1 MGAFRSQLPI
11 WRRLLSRNS
20 FPKNRRRT
28 SNRQLESEGKMMKS
42 AIVCVFALILLA
54 INVEGA
60 TYCYDGCT
68 AEKGKGVEKCRTV
81 KCNGGGMCVS
91 YRRPDSITADGC
103 AYIKLGIKSGGIA
116 CAGDKS
122 RSTCYCQSNLC
133 NKPQAPGL

>member
-28 SNRQLESEGKMMKS
+28 SNRQLESEEKMMKS

-60 TYCYDGCT
+60 TYCY
-68 AEKGKGVEKCRTV
+68 
-81 KCNGGGMCVS
+81 GGGMCVS
-91 YRRPDSITADGC
+91 RRRPDSIMADGC
-103 AYIKLGIKSGGIA
+103 TYIKIA
-116 CAGDKS
+116 PGCYGSKAQQ
-122 RSTCYCQSNLC
+122 TCYCLSNFC
-133 NKPQAPGL
+133 NKLQDHRL

>member
-20 FPKNRRRT
+20 FPKNRRIT
-28 SNRQLESEGKMMKS
+28 SNRQLESEEKMMKS

-60 TYCYDGCT
+60 TLCYDGCT

-103 AYIKLGIKSGGIA
+103 TYIKIA
-116 CAGDKS
+116 PGCHGDKS
-122 RSTCYCQSNLC
+122 RQTCYCLSNFC